1 MGIKGFVIGGSE
13 AGQHLCPSETGL
25 LGARGQKTFMGFDM
39 KDFFKVTPLDQV
51 LALKN
56 LFGVTSVEIV
66 EIESC
71 HGRVL
76 ATDVFADRDLPDFSR
91 STMDGFA
98 VAASSTFGASAS
110 SPAFLQVKGA
120 VAMGEHPMIRVG
132 PGETVKISTGGMLPS
147 GADSVVMVEFTDMVD
162 DSSLEIYK
170 SVAPGQNIIE
180 KGEDFASG
188 VLLLER
194 GTILRP
200 QDVGLLA
207 AFGHSDV
214 PVFRKPVVAIVS
226 TGDEIVPVA
235 QEPPPGHIRDMNTHT
250 LRGLVME
257 SGAVPLS
264 FGIVGDDENALYAV
278 CEKALAESD
287 MVLISG
293 GSSVGARD
301 YTTSILSSFADSSI
315 LVHGIPISPGKPTIL
330 ASVGGKAVWGLPGH
344 VVSAMVVYDRV
355 VKPFVR
361 TLSGARVDDDF
372 IRIPAILSRNVAS
385 AQGREEYVRVRL
397 TFDGSDWTA
406 VPVLGKSG
414 AINTMVLAD
423 GLIRIP
429 LNTEGLEKGSRVL
442 VMVPPRG

>member
-1 MGIKGFVIGGSE
+1 
-13 AGQHLCPSETGL
+13 
-25 LGARGQKTFMGFDM
+25 M
-39 KDFFKVTPLDQV
+39 KDFFKVTPLDKV

-56 LFGVTSVEIV
+56 LFGVTSLETVD
-66 EIESC
+66 IESC

-76 ATDVFADRDLPDFSR
+76 ASDIFADRDLPDFSR

-98 VAASSTFGASAS
+98 VAASSTFGTSAQ
-110 SPAFLQVKGA
+110 SPAFLKMKGS
-120 VAMGEHPMIRVG
+120 VAMGERPEMRVAL
-132 PGETVKISTGGMLPS
+132 GEAVKIATGGMLPE
-147 GADSVVMVEFTDMVD
+147 GTDSVVMVEYTEMVD
-162 DSSLEIYK
+162 EQSLEIYK

-188 VLLLER
+188 ALLLER

-207 AFGHSDV
+207 AFGHIQV
-214 PVFRKPVVAIVS
+214 PVFRKPVIAIVS
-226 TGDEIVPVA
+226 TGDEIVPVSE
-235 QEPPPGHIRDMNTHT
+235 EPPPGHIRDMNTHT
-250 LRGLVME
+250 LRGLVLE

-264 FGIVGDDENALYAV
+264 FGIVGDDESALCAV
-278 CEKALAESD
+278 CEKALSESD

-301 YTTSILSSFADSSI
+301 YTTSILASFADSKI

-361 TLSGARVDDDF
+361 ALSGARADDDF
-372 IRIPAILSRNVAS
+372 IKIPALLSRNVAS
-385 AQGREEYVRVRL
+385 AQGREEFVRVRL
-397 TFDGSDWTA
+397 EFDGRDWTA

-414 AINTMVLAD
+414 AISTMVLAD

-429 LNTEGLEKGSRVL
+429 MNTEGLEKGSRVL
-442 VMVPPRG
+442 VMVSPH